1 MRMYATP
8 AELAAYPGGDA
19 VPTEDA
25 DAFLRTASRVVDRL
39 LIGRVYD
46 VDTDSLPTDPDVIQA
61 LSDAACAI
69 ALEDHSTGA
78 SAAGSTTAW
87 ESVGIGSVNLSGGKA
102 ADGTLRV
109 DGIPVPASALLA
121 LATVG
126 RLVIRS

>member
-1 MRMYATP
+1 MRVYAT
-8 AELAAYPGGDA
+8 AVELAAWPGGDA
-19 VPTEDA
+19 VPAEDA

-39 LIGRVYD
+39 LVGRVYD
-46 VDTDSLPTDPDVIQA
+46 VDADSMPTDADVIQA

-87 ESVGIGSVNLSGGKA
+87 ESVGIGSVSLSGGKA
-102 ADGTLRV
+102 ADGTVRV
-109 DGIPVPASALLA
+109 DGIPVPAAALLA

-126 RLVIRS
+126 RLVVWS